1 VQRLANTLAF
11 ERRCIRS
18 SFVVPQMPIKEP
30 GIGCRG
36 YPRERISSGSGAQV
50 RRTLPVRLRLR
61 ASLARRIDAL
71 DASGYLR
78 DATLV
83 CLCAALLAIGAG
95 TVAADGFRVVAVEV
109 RGASRVAP
117 DAVRKVMG
125 TQAGQELDL
134 EKVRQDVKAIYR
146 MGYFRDVTFD
156 TEEVPGGY
164 RLTVIVT
171 EKPMVG
177 SVLIEGNKDVETADL
192 RAAVTVKERSLFQ
205 EEKVKESVNKLI
217 EVCQN
222 KGFIDA
228 SVEASVGEDSEG
240 ALRVTFRVAE
250 GPKLKIERIAVT
262 GNYFF
267 TEKAIQKVMDTSE
280 EGFFSFITDSGTYKR
295 DVLENDVRK
304 IEALYQNNGFIDS
317 KISEPVVGR
326 AKKGLIVTV
335 RIFEGRQYR
344 VGEVRFSGE
353 SGIPEATLR
362 KTVRI
367 SRGDLFN
374 RETLLSDLLALTT
387 LVNDTGYAQALVSP
401 GVEKQK
407 EFPLADVTFRFER
420 GTKFRFGK
428 VEISGNTKTLDRV
441 VRRSLDVVDGEL
453 YTATGLKTSKEN
465 LTRSSYFK
473 DVKIS
478 TAPSAVPEE
487 MDVKV
492 EVQEG
497 PTGTLSGGLGYSSV
511 DKIFGTVQL
520 TENNLFGRGW
530 KASLN
535 SQFGARR
542 TTYSIDFRDP
552 HFLDTDFSLLL
563 SAYKTKLKYTDFEK
577 DSYGGRVGFG
587 YNLSRF
593 INASIIFRNDY
604 TKILAPSGT
613 FPTQTVQDEIDKGLQ
628 TTRSLGFNVTRNTTD
643 KHIDPSRGSV
653 QSATLEVAGPLG
665 GDSQYLKYILNTKVF
680 YPGAASTVF
689 SCNLLWGHVIPMYG
703 GWAGGEVPIFERFF
717 LGGPYSVRGFKS
729 RSLSPKDPNTGDL
742 MGGNKEVVVN
752 FEYLFPLVSEIG
764 FKGVLFTDLGNSW
777 VQGAWP
783 ANDQGLWV
791 GYGFGVRWYS
801 PMGPLR
807 FEWGWNL
814 NRPAGEPK
822 RVMEFTIG
830 TPF

>member
-1 VQRLANTLAF
+1 VRRHFPTRRLA
-11 ERRCIRS
+11 
-18 SFVVPQMPIKEP
+18 
-30 GIGCRG
+30 
-36 YPRERISSGSGAQV
+36 
-50 RRTLPVRLRLR
+50 
-61 ASLARRIDAL
+61 
-71 DASGYLR
+71 
-78 DATLV
+78 
-83 CLCAALLAIGAG
+83 CLCAVLLAIGAG
-95 TVAADGFRVVAVEV
+95 TAAADGFRVVAVDV

-117 DAVRKVMG
+117 EAVRKAMA

-134 EKVRQDVKAIYR
+134 SMVRQDVKAIYR

-156 TEEVPGGY
+156 AEEVPGGY
-164 RLTVIVT
+164 RLTVIVV
-171 EKPMVG
+171 EKPVVG
-177 SVLIEGNKDVETADL
+177 SVLIEGNKDVETTDL

-205 EEKVKESVNKLI
+205 EEKVKESISKMTEI
-217 EVCQN
+217 CQN

-228 SVEASVGEDSEG
+228 SVEASVAEDSDG
-240 ALRVTFRVAE
+240 ALRVTFRVSE
-250 GPKLKIERIAVT
+250 GPKLKIERIVIT
-262 GNYFF
+262 GNRFHS
-267 TEKAIQKVMDTSE
+267 TKAILKLMDTSE
-280 EGFFSFITDSGTYKR
+280 KGFFSFITDSGTFKK

-304 IEALYQNNGFIDS
+304 IEALYQNNGFLDS

-326 AKKGLIVTV
+326 AEKGLTVTIRV
-335 RIFEGRQYR
+335 FEGRQYR
-344 VGEVRFSGE
+344 IGEVRFSGE
-353 SGIPEATLR
+353 SGIPEATLA

-401 GVEKQK
+401 GVEKKK
-407 EFPLADVTFRFER
+407 EYPLADVTYRFER

-428 VEISGNTKTLDRV
+428 VEASGNTKTLDRI
-441 VRRSLDVVDGEL
+441 VRRNLDVVDGET

-465 LTRSSYFK
+465 LTRTGYFK
-473 DVKIS
+473 DVKIATS
-478 TAPSAVPEE
+478 PSAIPGE

-497 PTGTLSGGLGYSSV
+497 PTGTLSGGLGYSSI
-511 DKIFGTVQL
+511 DKIFGVVQL
-520 TENNLFGRGW
+520 NENNLFGRGW

-552 HFLDTDFSLLL
+552 NFLDTDFSLLL
-563 SAYKTKLKYTDFEK
+563 SAYKTKMKYTDFEK
-577 DSYGGRVGFG
+577 DSYGGKAGFG

-593 INASIIFRNDY
+593 INASVSFRNDY
-604 TKILAPSGT
+604 TKVLGLSGSI
-613 FPTQTVQDEIDKGLQ
+613 PTSTVQNEIEKGLQ

-653 QSATLEVAGPLG
+653 QSATLEYAGMVLG
-665 GDSQYLKYILNTKVF
+665 GDTQFLKYFLNTKLY
-680 YPGAASTVF
+680 YPGSASTVF

-703 GWAGGEVPIFERFF
+703 GWKGGEVPIFERFF
-717 LGGPYSVRGFKS
+717 LGGPYTVRGFKS

-742 MGGNKEVVVN
+742 IGGNKEFVVN

-777 VQGAWP
+777 VQGGWP
-783 ANDQGLWV
+783 ASDQGLWI
-791 GYGFGVRWYS
+791 GYGFGVRWFS

-807 FEWGWNL
+807 FEWGWNG